1 VTFLWIAV
9 AVLGALMVWLG
20 LALAG
25 AVRELVTLRQRVEA
39 LEARAG
45 APDHLAS
52 GLPPGAPAPPWEA
65 LDVDGSPVS
74 SAVFAGHRHL
84 MVFADADCGACDE
97 LVPAIVRAS
106 TDGSLPPAAVIARAP
121 LDASP
126 PGWRPPDDDPS
137 VIVGVEHG
145 RDISDRYRVDVTPTV
160 FLVDEGGLVVA
171 RGNPASLEETR
182 QLVDDTDGVRIVAG
196 PVDG

>member
-25 AVRELVTLRQRVEA
+25 AVRELLALRRRVEA
-39 LEARAG
+39 LEVRAG

-65 LDVDGSPVS
+65 FDVDGSPVS
-74 SAVFAGHRHL
+74 SAPFSGRRHL
-84 MVFADADCGACDE
+84 MVFADADCAACGE

-106 TDGSLPPAAVIARAP
+106 SDGSLPPVAVIARAP

-126 PGWRPPDDDPS
+126 PGWRPPGDAPL

-145 RDISDRYRVDVTPTV
+145 RDVSDRYRVDVTPTV

-171 RGNPASLEETR
+171 RGTPVSLEETR
-182 QLVDDTDGVRIVAG
+182 ELVDDTDAVRIVAG